1 MTPTRGGKTCP
12 RKQPHRGCYHIP
24 LALNFVLHVWA
35 KFIFK
40 MHFSL
45 IFEARLLLLIWA
57 KFICRSM
64 LVYKMFYLKKKVKYT
79 VLLLSHASK
88 NLIWTL
94 IYLFKNFFCLFR
106 AAPMAY
112 GSSQAR
118 AQISAS
124 PASLQ
129 SQPQQCWIWDM
140 SVTYTTAQGNA
151 GSFTHWARPGIEPA
165 SSWILV
171 GFIAT
176 EPR

>member
-94 IYLFKNFFCLFR
+94 IYLFKNFFVFLGLHQWHMEVPR
-106 AAPMAY
+106 PGLKYQLHLPAY
-112 GSSQAR
+112 THSHS
-118 AQISAS
+118 
-124 PASLQ
+124 
-129 SQPQQCWIWDM
+129 
-140 SVTYTTAQGNA
+140 NA
-151 GSFTHWARPGIEPA
+151 GSETC
-165 SSWILV
+165 L
-171 GFIAT
+171 
-176 EPR
+176 